1 MRRVGASHP
10 RALIRDRPGGGA
22 APAGPPDQ
30 WLYGCSVRVDDRAD
44 VDARPADPGPRHRR
58 AGGRKLLGAGLELN
72 AIALMATSGMTA
84 LFGLVFWGV
93 AARFPASEVGRS
105 SALISTAMM
114 MSTVAGLAVGLVF
127 VRFLGSAGARARSMV
142 LIGYGVTAAAA
153 ALLGGVFVLFF
164 ADDALFASWTERAAF
179 PVLVIVLAL
188 FALQDWVL
196 IGMQESRWVPFEQ
209 LLFSGIKLGLVAL
222 FAVFALRNGIVFAWV
237 APAAL
242 AVLLISPLLLVRI
255 LPRRTAKDGAAKLPG
270 RRDLA
275 VLFVGEYAT
284 GATGVI
290 VPLFMPLIVVAQ
302 LGTQANAYYAL
313 PWLVA
318 EAIQVLLWNVSSSYI
333 TEASNDVSNG
343 PALMRRAWRLS
354 WLIGLLGTPFLIFGA
369 PVLLSLLGGAYAS
382 EGTTLLRLMGAA
394 LPFTVVHATYTAVA
408 RVQQQIGRVVLLQSV
423 SAAVVVTLA
432 LVLVRPL
439 GINGI
444 GVAYLCAEAVGC
456 AIVAIPLIRFF
467 QASREPLDPPT
478 EKFEIVP
485 ATERLATVRVEGERS

>member
-1 MRRVGASHP
+1 VGAP
-10 RALIRDRPGGGA
+10 RATVLTF
-22 APAGPPDQ
+22 PPDQ
-30 WLYGCSVRVDDRAD
+30 GLYGGPVRVDDRTG
-44 VDARPADPGPRHRR
+44 VDSPPRRR
-58 AGGRKLLGAGLELN
+58 LFGAGLELN

-93 AARFPASEVGRS
+93 AARYPASEVGRS

-127 VRFLGSAGARARSMV
+127 VRFLGSAGPRARGMV
-142 LIGYGVTAAAA
+142 LAGYGVTTAAA
-153 ALLGGVFVLFF
+153 ALLGGAFVLFF
-164 ADDALFASWTERAAF
+164 ADDALFASGAERAAF

-222 FAVFALRNGIVFAWV
+222 FAVFALHNGIVIAWI

-242 AVLLISPLLLVRI
+242 AVLVISPLLLVRV
-255 LPRRTAKDGAAKLPG
+255 LPRRAAKDGAAKLPG

-284 GATGVI
+284 GATSVI

-313 PWLVA
+313 PWLVS
-318 EAIQVLLWNVSSSYI
+318 EAITVLLWNVSSSYI
-333 TEASNDVSNG
+333 TEASNDVRNG

-354 WLIGLLGTPFLIFGA
+354 WLIGLVGTPFLLFGA
-369 PVLLSLLGGAYAS
+369 PVLLSLVGGAYAD
-382 EGTTLLRLMGAA
+382 EGTMLLRLMAAA
-394 LPFTVVHATYTAVA
+394 LPFTVVHSTYIAVA
-408 RVQQQIGRVVLLQSV
+408 RVQQQMGRVVALQSL
-423 SAAVVVTLA
+423 SAVVVVTLA
-432 LVLVRPL
+432 LMLVQPL

-444 GVAYLCAEAVGC
+444 GVAYLCAEALGC
-456 AIVAIPLIRFF
+456 AIVAIPLYRFF
-467 QASREPLDPPT
+467 RAAREPVEPPT
-478 EKFEIVP
+478 ERIEIEPV
-485 ATERLATVRVEGERS
+485 TERLAVVRREGEPT